1 MKNPDE
7 PLFDSEDSTDPVSL
21 PSKPA
26 AEDLIRRL
34 VEKQPYAVLCV
45 QGEGQPYG
53 ALVAFAFSED
63 LRHVVFAT
71 PVATRKYRLLSE
83 CSHVALLVDNRPDKA
98 GELMEIEAV
107 TATGR
112 ATQIEGGSEFDQ
124 WAGLLLDRHPY
135 LKSFVQADSSALFRI
150 DVVRFLHVM
159 RFQEVR
165 QWVPTPS
172 S

>member
-7 PLFDSEDSTDPVSL
+7 PLLDSDDSTDP
-21 PSKPA
+21 PSARSTPA

-135 LKSFVQADSSALFRI
+135 LKSFVHADSSALFRI

-165 QWVPTPS
+165 QWVPTAS